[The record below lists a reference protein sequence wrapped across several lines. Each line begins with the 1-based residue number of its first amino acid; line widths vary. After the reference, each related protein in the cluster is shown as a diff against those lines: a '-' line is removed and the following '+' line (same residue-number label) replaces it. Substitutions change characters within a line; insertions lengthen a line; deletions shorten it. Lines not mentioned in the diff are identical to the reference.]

1 MEAKEILDTM
11 LGYLGFVAEIQE
23 VETEHGRQLQVF
35 TAESEAL
42 IGHEGETLEDLQ
54 FLLNRILQANDRNA
68 PRVQVDIAHW
78 RAMRDDKLRQRVRQ
92 VADTV
97 RISGRPVKLEPM
109 NSYDRRIVH
118 NTLKDN
124 PDVMSFS
131 PNDDARIKRITIQR
145 RRKCSPGVW
154 EVRGWELGIRLLYSV
169 FSRSDPSQPLFPVI
183 CIVFTAPTERTP
195 SSGSLWA
202 VGRASRRAA
211 S

>member
-23 VETEHGRQLQVF
+23 VETENGRQLQVF
-35 TAESEAL
+35 TAESDFL
-42 IGHEGETLEDLQ
+42 VGPQGETLEDLQ
-54 FLLNRILQANDRNA
+54 YLLNRILHAKDRNA

-92 VADTV
+92 LADTV

-118 NTLKDN
+118 NALKDN

-145 RRKCSPGVW
+145 RRK
-154 EVRGWELGIRLLYSV
+154 
-169 FSRSDPSQPLFPVI
+169 
-183 CIVFTAPTERTP
+183 
-195 SSGSLWA
+195 
-202 VGRASRRAA
+202 
-211 S
+211 

>member
-23 VETEHGRQLQVF
+23 VETENGRQLQVF
-35 TAESEAL
+35 TAESDAL

-78 RAMRDDKLRQRVRQ
+78 RAMRDDRLRQRIRQ

-118 NTLKDN
+118 NALKDN

-131 PNDDARIKRITIQR
+131 PNDAARIKRITIQR
-145 RRKCSPGVW
+145 RRK
-154 EVRGWELGIRLLYSV
+154 
-169 FSRSDPSQPLFPVI
+169 
-183 CIVFTAPTERTP
+183 A
-195 SSGSLWA
+195 
-202 VGRASRRAA
+202 
-211 S
+211 

>member
-23 VETEHGRQLQVF
+23 VETENGRQLQVF
-35 TAESEAL
+35 TAESDVL
-42 IGHEGETLEDLQ
+42 VGPEGETLEDLQ
-54 FLLNRILQANDRNA
+54 YLLNRILLANDRNA

-145 RRKCSPGVW
+145 RRK
-154 EVRGWELGIRLLYSV
+154 
-169 FSRSDPSQPLFPVI
+169 
-183 CIVFTAPTERTP
+183 
-195 SSGSLWA
+195 
-202 VGRASRRAA
+202 
-211 S
+211 